1 MKKASP
7 LLYAASEHSADLLY
21 FGGFSA
27 PDPFV
32 ALEAGGRKLALLN
45 ALEFGRARKES
56 SFDEVLP
63 LEEYQEKARKRWKTT
78 TPTTAQV
85 IAALAFERRQR
96 LFTVA
101 DDFPG
106 SLAAKLNAL
115 GVKTRFADGPLFPE
129 REIKTTAEIAAIR
142 EGNRCAAL
150 GIDAGAR
157 LLRAAKVRKG
167 KLFYKGEVLT
177 SEKLKF
183 AIEVACLEAGALS
196 LNTIAAGGDQA
207 CDPHCSGNGPVRPN
221 ELIIF
226 DVFPRVQ
233 KTGYFGDMTRTFIK
247 GRASDAQ
254 RALVEAVATAQKGA
268 IKAVRAGVN
277 GRDVHRGVVA
287 EFEKRGFRTSR
298 DKAGAVG
305 FFHGTGHGVGLEI
318 HEMPRL
324 SGAVD
329 CTLKTGGVV
338 TVEPGLYYPG
348 LGACRIED
356 VVQVTQD
363 KPRML
368 SSYPYEWE
376 LR

>member
-1 MKKASP
+1 MKKAPP

-27 PDPFV
+27 PDPFA
-32 ALEAGGRKLALLN
+32 ALEAGGRKLALFN
-45 ALEFGRARKES
+45 ALEFGRAKKES
-56 SFDEVLP
+56 SFDEVLS
-63 LEEYQEKARKRWKTT
+63 LEEYQEKARKRWKTAA
-78 TPTTAQV
+78 PSVAQV
-85 IAALAFERRQR
+85 IATLAFERGQK
-96 LFTVA
+96 LFTIA
-101 DDFPG
+101 DDFPAA
-106 SLAAKLNAL
+106 LASKLNAL
-115 GVKTRFADGPLFPE
+115 GVKTRFADGALFPE
-129 REIKTTAEIAAIR
+129 RELKTAFEILALK
-142 EGNRCAAL
+142 EGNRCAAR

-157 LLRAAKVRKG
+157 LLRAAKVRGG

-177 SEKLKF
+177 SERLKF
-183 AIEVACLEAGALS
+183 AIEVACLEAGSLS

-207 CDPHCSGNGPVRPN
+207 CDPHCTGQGPIRAN
-221 ELIIF
+221 ELVIF

-233 KTGYFGDMTRTFIK
+233 KTGYFGDMTRTFLK

-254 RALVEAVATAQKGA
+254 RSLVAAVAAAQKGA
-268 IKAVRAGVN
+268 LKAITAGVN
-277 GRDVHRGVVA
+277 GRAVHRGVIA
-287 EFEKRGFRTSR
+287 EFEKRGYKTTRTE
-298 DKAGAVG
+298 KGARG

-329 CTLKTGGVV
+329 CTLAAGAVV

-356 VVQVTQD
+356 VVQVTD
-363 KPRML
+363 GKPRML